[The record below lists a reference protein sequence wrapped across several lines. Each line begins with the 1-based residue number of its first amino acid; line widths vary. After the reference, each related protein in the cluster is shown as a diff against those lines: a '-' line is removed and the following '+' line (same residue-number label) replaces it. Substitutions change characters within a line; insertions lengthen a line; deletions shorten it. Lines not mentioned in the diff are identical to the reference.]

1 MTEVVDSSVCP
12 LCQLANQ
19 CGVNEVEPCW
29 CTKEKV
35 PEALI
40 AQVSDKYLNKSCI
53 CQDCIEK
60 YNLAIELSKANIKEV
75 K

>member
-1 MTEVVDSSVCP
+1 MDSSFCP
-12 LCQLANQ
+12 LCQAKNQ
-19 CGVNEVEPCW
+19 CGIKGSEPCW

-40 AQVSDKYLNKSCI
+40 AQVPDESLNKACVCQACI
-53 CQDCIEK
+53 QK
-60 YNLAIELSKANIKEV
+60 FNIDNAKEV

>member
-1 MTEVVDSSVCP
+1 MNTPIDSSICP
-12 LCQLANQ
+12 LCQASNQ
-19 CGVNEVEPCW
+19 CGVSGEEPCW

-40 AQVSDKYLNKSCI
+40 SQVPNESLNKSCI
-53 CQDCIEK
+53 CQACIQK
-60 YNLAIELSKANIKEV
+60 FNVDNVKEV

>member
-1 MTEVVDSSVCP
+1 MDESIDSAICP
-12 LCQLANQ
+12 LCQTANK
-19 CGVNEVEPCW
+19 CGVNDAEPCW

-40 AQVSDKYLNKSCI
+40 AQVSAKYLNKSCI
-53 CQDCIEK
+53 CQACIEK
-60 YNLAIELSKANIKEV
+60 FNLTLDLSEVNIKEV